1 MSASRRHHGHDDDH
15 EGGHDEGERWLVSFA
30 DMMTLLFA
38 LFMVLFSIS
47 SVNTSKLDALQKS
60 LQDAFSGKV
69 LSGGK
74 AIMETGSETKQEK
87 SAATPPLPALSP
99 IQAATETDQSA
110 KGAQKEQEEFYA
122 LKRRVDKLA
131 ENAGLKGHVLT
142 TVRQRGLVIQLL
154 TDNVFFDS
162 GQATIK
168 PEAYKL
174 LDKIAVIVRD
184 EHKHPVVVEGHTDS
198 QPIGGSQYPSNWEL
212 SGARA
217 AAVVRDFAANGVLS
231 RRLSFSGYADE
242 EPIATNSTV
251 AGRSRNRRV
260 EVVLSRINTPTSNSI
275 TSDKESGASA
285 QGGATK

>member
-1 MSASRRHHGHDDDH
+1 
-15 EGGHDEGERWLVSFA
+15 
-30 DMMTLLFA
+30 MMTLLFA

-47 SVNTSKLDALQKS
+47 SVNTSKLDALQKA

-87 SAATPPLPALSP
+87 SAPAPPLPALSP
-99 IQAATETDQSA
+99 IQQISEADQSA
-110 KGAQKEQEEFYA
+110 KGAQKEQQEFYA

-131 ENAGLKGHVLT
+131 EDAGLKGRVLT
-142 TVRQRGLVIQLL
+142 TVRKRGLVIQLL
-154 TDNVFFDS
+154 TDKIFFDS
-162 GQATIK
+162 GQAVIK
-168 PEAYKL
+168 PEGYKL
-174 LDKIAVIVRD
+174 LDKIAVILRD
-184 EHKHPVVVEGHTDS
+184 ERRHPIVVEGHTDS

-217 AAVVRDFAANGVLS
+217 AAVVRDFVGNGVLK
-231 RRLSFSGYADE
+231 RRLSFSGFADE
-242 EPIATNSTV
+242 EPVASNSTA

-260 EVVLSRINTPTSNSI
+260 EIVLSRINTPTSNSL
-275 TSDKESGASA
+275 TSDKESDASA

>member
-15 EGGHDEGERWLVSFA
+15 EGGHEEGERWLVSFA

-47 SVNTSKLDALQKS
+47 SVNTSKLDALQKA

-74 AIMETGSETKQEK
+74 AIMETGSQTKQQQ
-87 SAATPPLPALSP
+87 SAPEPPLPALSP
-99 IQAATETDQSA
+99 IQTANEVDNTP
-110 KGAQKEQEEFYA
+110 KGAQKEQQELYA
-122 LKRRVDKLA
+122 LKRRIDKAA
-131 ENAGLKGHVLT
+131 ENAGLKGRVLT
-142 TVRQRGLVIQLL
+142 TVRRRGLVIQLL
-154 TDNVFFDS
+154 TDKVFFDS
-162 GQATIK
+162 GQAVIK
-168 PEAYKL
+168 PEGYRV
-174 LDKIAVIVRD
+174 LDKIAVILRD
-184 EHKHPVVVEGHTDS
+184 EHRHPIVVEGHTDS

-217 AAVVRDFAANGVLS
+217 AAVVRDLEGTGVLR

-242 EPIATNSTV
+242 EPIATNSTA

-260 EVVLSRINTPTSNSI
+260 EIVLTRINTPTSN
-275 TSDKESGASA
+275 TTASDTESDSTA

>member
-1 MSASRRHHGHDDDH
+1 MSAARRHHGHDDDH
-15 EGGHDEGERWLVSFA
+15 EGGHEEGERWLVSFA

-47 SVNTSKLDALQKS
+47 SVNTSKLDALQKA

-74 AIMETGSETKQEK
+74 AIMETGNQTKPEQ
-87 SAATPPLPALSP
+87 SSPTPPVPALSP
-99 IQAATETDQSA
+99 IQKATEVDPTA
-110 KGAQKEQEEFYA
+110 KGAQKEQQDLYA

-131 ENAGLKGHVLT
+131 ENAGLKGRVLT
-142 TVRQRGLVIQLL
+142 TVRRRGLVIQLL

-162 GQATIK
+162 GQAVIK
-168 PEAYKL
+168 PEGYRI
-174 LDKIAVIVRD
+174 LDKIAVILRD
-184 EHKHPVVVEGHTDS
+184 EHKHPIVVEGHTDS
-198 QPIGGSQYPSNWEL
+198 QPIGSSQYPSNWEL

-217 AAVVRDFAANGVLS
+217 AAVVRDFVQAGVLT

-242 EPIATNSTV
+242 EPIATNSTS

-260 EVVLSRINTPTSNSI
+260 EIVLTRINTPTSNSI
-275 TSDKESGASA
+275 ASDTESDSKA